1 MKKSASFGA
10 VGQDA
15 PTTSNEW
22 NIRSHAS
29 IYLSSIELKHW
40 FYFGAVCVTKSAI
53 LQHNL

>member
-29 IYLSSIELKHW
+29 IYLVLSW
-40 FYFGAVCVTKSAI
+40 NTGFI
-53 LQHNL
+53 LVQSVL